1 MSVSSNS
8 ALAGLVHLRTIAL
21 RRPQTRVRSLSSVT
35 GNSLKQGI
43 CASRPVGPLSASDPS
58 RAQNPQM
65 HQNPVEDAKAGDGA
79 ARQWLALYLC
89 WTPQMAAPT
98 PFELEIE
105 AAAGSEDDEFEKAV
119 LFRKLR

>member
-1 MSVSSNS
+1 MV
-8 ALAGLVHLRTIAL
+8 LVHLRTIAL

-65 HQNPVEDAKAGDGA
+65 HQNPREVPWAVIRALKGRVDRFPPRNEGGSVDAGILLDSN
-79 ARQWLALYLC
+79 
-89 WTPQMAAPT
+89 PP
-98 PFELEIE
+98 
-105 AAAGSEDDEFEKAV
+105 EDDSWC
-119 LFRKLR
+119 